1 MKKQIAIIGGGPSA
15 FLLAAFLDPNKFT
28 VTIYEKNK
36 TTGRKFLVA
45 GKGGFNLTHSEPIQK
60 LITRY
65 TPSDFLEQALL
76 HFTNTDFIKWLES
89 IGIPTYIGSS
99 NRVYPNKGI
108 KPIEVLNTILKY
120 LEEKG
125 VAIKYHHT
133 FSGWSAT
140 NSPIINDKAIET
152 DYTVFSL
159 GGGSWKVTGSDGK
172 WLDTFSKK
180 GIKIKAFE
188 ASNCSYHITWKPE
201 FIINHEGEPLKNIAI
216 SCDNSHQKG
225 EAVITA
231 FGLEGNAIY
240 ALSPQIRSQLNTV
253 GKATIFI
260 DFKPSLSSDE
270 LHSKIKTSRYRNT
283 TEILK
288 KELKLNHAQI
298 DLLKT
303 YLPKEAYLN
312 TESLSK
318 NIKHFA
324 LAITES
330 ATVDEAISTVGG
342 LSLDAVSKHFK
353 LTDVPNQFCIGEMLD
368 WDAPTGGYLLQ
379 ACASTGVYL
388 AHYLNNK
395 DKN

>member
-1 MKKQIAIIGGGPSA
+1 MAIIGGGPSA
-15 FLLAAFLDPNKFT
+15 YLLAAFLDPNKFT

-65 TPSDFLEQALL
+65 SPNHFLDRALF

-108 KPIEVLNTILKY
+108 KPIEVLNTILNT
-120 LEEKG
+120 LEKKG

-216 SCDNSHQKG
+216 SCNNSIQKG
-225 EAVITA
+225 EAVITKS
-231 FGLEGNAIY
+231 GLEGNAIY
-240 ALSPQIRSQLNTV
+240 ALSPQIRSQLNTA

-270 LHSKIKTSRYRNT
+270 LHSKIKTSTYRNT

-303 YLPKEAYLN
+303 YLSKEAYLN
-312 TESLSK
+312 TEFLSK
-318 NIKHFA
+318 NIKYFA

-342 LSLDAVSKHFK
+342 LSLDAVSKHFE
-353 LTDVPNQFCIGEMLD
+353 LTGIPNQFCIGEMLD

>member
-15 FLLAAFLDPNKFT
+15 FLLAAFLDAKKFNI
-28 VTIYEKNK
+28 TIYEKNK

-45 GKGGFNLTHSEPIQK
+45 GKGGFNLTHSESTQK

-65 TPSDFLEQALL
+65 TPNDFLEQALL

-125 VAIKYHHT
+125 VVIKYDHT
-133 FSGWSAT
+133 FLGWNET
-140 NSPIINDKAIET
+140 NNPIINDQAIEAH
-152 DYTVFSL
+152 YTVFSL

-172 WLDTFSKK
+172 WLDIFSKK
-180 GIKIKAFE
+180 GIKTKSFE
-188 ASNCSYHITWKPE
+188 ASNCSYHINWKPV
-201 FIINHEGEPLKNIAI
+201 FIKSHEGEPLKNIAI
-216 SCDNSHQKG
+216 SCGNSIQKG

-240 ALSPQIRSQLNTV
+240 ALSPEIRKQLKAEP
-253 GKATIFI
+253 KATIYI
-260 DFKPSLSSDE
+260 DFKPTLSLPQ
-270 LHSKIKTSRYRNT
+270 LHSKIKASKYRNT

-288 KELKLNHAQI
+288 KELKLSRSQI
-298 DLLKT
+298 DLLKA
-303 YLPKEAYLN
+303 YLSKEAYIN

-318 NIKHFA
+318 NIKQFA
-324 LAITES
+324 LDITAS
-330 ATVDEAISTVGG
+330 ATIDEAISTVGG
-342 LSLDAVSKHFK
+342 LDLEAISKHFE
-353 LTDVPNQFCIGEMLD
+353 LVDIPNQFCIGEMLD

-388 AHYLNNK
+388 AQHLNEK
-395 DKN
+395 K

>member
-15 FLLAAFLDPNKFT
+15 FLLAAFLDAEKFNI
-28 VTIYEKNK
+28 TIYEKNK

-45 GKGGFNLTHSEPIQK
+45 GKGGFNLTHSESIQQ

-65 TPSDFLEQALL
+65 SPNEFLEQALL
-76 HFTNTDFIKWLES
+76 HFTNTDFIKWLDS

-99 NRVYPNKGI
+99 NRVYPKKGI
-108 KPIEVLNTILKY
+108 KPIEVLTSILKH
-120 LEEKG
+120 LEDKG
-125 VAIKYHHT
+125 VIIKYNHT
-133 FSGWSAT
+133 FSGWNDA
-140 NSPIINDKAIET
+140 NAPIINDKAIQA

-188 ASNCSYHITWKPE
+188 ASNCSYHINWKPV
-201 FIINHEGEPLKNIAI
+201 FIKNHEGEPLKNIAI
-216 SCDNSHQKG
+216 SCDNITQKG
-225 EAVITA
+225 EAVITK

-240 ALSPQIRSQLNTV
+240 ALSPQIRKQLNTTSR
-253 GKATIFI
+253 ATISI
-260 DFKPSLSSDE
+260 DFKPSLSLAQ
-270 LHSKIKTSRYRNT
+270 LHFKIKTSKYRNT

-288 KELKLNHAQI
+288 KELKLSPCQI

-303 YLPKEAYLN
+303 YLSKEAYLN

-318 NIKHFA
+318 YIKKFI
-324 LAITES
+324 LIITQT

-342 LSLDAVSKHFK
+342 IELDAVSAHFE
-353 LTDVPNQFCIGEMLD
+353 LAALPNQFCIGEMLN

-379 ACASTGVYL
+379 ACASIGVYL
-388 AHYLNNK
+388 ARHLNEK
-395 DKN
+395 